1 MTSEIYSR
9 WLKGWDS
16 QLRDQKRKILLLHDN
31 CPAHNIMEELVTL
44 TNIELTFPP
53 PNTTAILQPCDQ
65 GIIALTK
72 RAYRKMMCRAVLDKM
87 ETFIDANQDAKSGNI
102 AKKISLLQA
111 MQFWR
116 DAWDSIS
123 KEAIQNCW
131 KKANLEEYHGLTSEF
146 VDEESE
152 ITFNLPFARD
162 VIERWMTVDSE
173 LETSPPATEDEIIR
187 EVSEKFHK
195 DDQSDEDEDENDS
208 FTVAPAPVTCDE
220 AKAAFDILNRFI
232 LETDTNDKE
241 SSLHFQYKR
250 LIQTKTSQ
258 KLRQVTLERF
268 FK

>member
-1 MTSEIYSR
+1 
-9 WLKGWDS
+9 
-16 QLRDQKRKILLLHDN
+16 
-31 CPAHNIMEELVTL
+31 
-44 TNIELTFPP
+44 
-53 PNTTAILQPCDQ
+53 
-65 GIIALTK
+65 
-72 RAYRKMMCRAVLDKM
+72 MCRAVLDKM
-87 ETFIDANQDAKSGNI
+87 DTLIDANKDANSGNI

-131 KKANLEEYHGLTSEF
+131 KKANLEEYHGMTSEF
-146 VDEESE
+146 VDENDDESE

-187 EVSEKFHK
+187 EVTDKFQK
-195 DDQSDEDEDENDS
+195 EDQSDEEDDENDS

-220 AKAAFDILNRFI
+220 AKAAFEILNRFI

-241 SSLHFQYKR
+241 SSLHFQYKTM
-250 LIQTKTSQ
+250 IQTKTSQ
-258 KLRQVTLERF
+258 KLKQVTLDRF